1 MRRDPLTNQ
10 AFGCKVDVRSLRS
23 VPTIED
29 TWRPRSLSRSD
40 LGRARRRY
48 P

>member
-29 TWRPRSLSRSD
+29 TLAAPFALEK
-40 LGRARRRY
+40 
-48 P
+48 